1 MMSQKQKTKAIS
13 FRGWQHSPSDQ
24 IFQIKNKKKKK
35 KLGTS
40 RKMIKNYV
48 EIFISGSRNI
58 QLLIFTMKTKY
69 FCSAVVLEG
78 FEI

>member
-1 MMSQKQKTKAIS
+1 MEDDEPGNRKRRP
-13 FRGWQHSPSDQ
+13 FHSEAGNIPPSDQ
-24 IFQIKNKKKKK
+24 IFQIKNKYL
-35 KLGTS
+35 LGTS

-58 QLLIFTMKTKY
+58 ELLIFTMKTKY

>member
-1 MMSQKQKTKAIS
+1 MMSQETENEAIS

-24 IFQIKNKKKKK
+24 IFQIKNKY
-35 KLGTS
+35 LFGTS
-40 RKMIKNYV
+40 QKMIKNYV

-58 QLLIFTMKTKY
+58 ELLIFTMKTKY

>member
-24 IFQIKNKKKKK
+24 IFQIKNKYL
-35 KLGTS
+35 LGTS

-58 QLLIFTMKTKY
+58 ELLIFTMKSKY

>member
-1 MMSQKQKTKAIS
+1 
-13 FRGWQHSPSDQ
+13 
-24 IFQIKNKKKKK
+24 
-35 KLGTS
+35 
-40 RKMIKNYV
+40 MIKNYV

-58 QLLIFTMKTKY
+58 ELFIFTMKAIY

>member
-1 MMSQKQKTKAIS
+1 MMSEKQKTKAIS
-13 FRGWQHSPSDQ
+13 FRGWQHSPLDQ
-24 IFQIKNKKKKK
+24 IFQIKNKHL
-35 KLGTS
+35 LGTS

-48 EIFISGSRNI
+48 EIFISGSRMI
-58 QLLIFTMKTKY
+58 ELLIFTMKTKY